1 MGMWRQIGVV
11 ASLQQSDLKTHFGKL
26 RQNDFEVA
34 WAGWIGENNAQHY
47 LELLDSTIGE
57 VNYGRYSNPLFDKAI
72 NQARSAS
79 DENQRNQLLLKAE
92 ELSLTDYPVVPLY
105 TLKTRR
111 LVNKNLKGWS
121 ENLRDMHQVRY
132 LRWE

>member
-11 ASLQQSDLKTHFGKL
+11 TNLQQSDLKTHFGQL

-34 WAGWIGENNAQHY
+34 WAGWVGENNAQHY

-57 VNYGRYSNPLFDKAI
+57 VNYGRYSNPSFDKAI

-79 DENQRNQLLLKAE
+79 DENQRNQLLSKAE
-92 ELSLTDYPVVPLY
+92 ELSITDYPVVPLY

-111 LVNKNLKGWS
+111 LVNRKLEGWS